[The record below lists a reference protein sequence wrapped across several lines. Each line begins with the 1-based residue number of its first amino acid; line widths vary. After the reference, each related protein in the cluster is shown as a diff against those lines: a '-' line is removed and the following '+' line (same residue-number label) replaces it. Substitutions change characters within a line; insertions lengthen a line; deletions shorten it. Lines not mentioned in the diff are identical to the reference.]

1 MDDLL
6 TLASSETDDI
16 ASRSPVDLGR
26 DGGGGGCAKRT
37 CSDAARGMAI
47 DAAWRARLVVDG
59 DPQRMKQVL
68 MIVLDNAVK
77 YSRREGV
84 VMLAVEEQAG
94 EAVVTVRNR
103 SEHVDAGELPRVF
116 DRFYRGRDAAAAGSA
131 GSGLG
136 LSIARW
142 MTEKQGGS
150 IALVRSE
157 ADWIEVC
164 LRFPLA
170 QATAKPAAR
179 PASRALADT
188 PA

>member
-1 MDDLL
+1 M
-6 TLASSETDDI
+6 AE
-16 ASRSPVDLGR
+16 RS
-26 DGGGGGCAKRT
+26 
-37 CSDAARGMAI
+37 
-47 DAAWRARLVVDG
+47 VVEG
-59 DPQRMKQVL
+59 DRQRMKQIL

-84 VMLAVEEQAG
+84 VVLAVEEQAG

-103 SEHVDAGELPRVF
+103 SEHVNAGELPRVF

-164 LRFPLA
+164 LRFPLVGNR
-170 QATAKPAAR
+170 QAGGAAR
-179 PASRALADT
+179 LAGTGGHAGLGRVRGAASEGACQKCCWWRTMPASPDS
-188 PA
+188 

>member
-1 MDDLL
+1 
-6 TLASSETDDI
+6 
-16 ASRSPVDLGR
+16 
-26 DGGGGGCAKRT
+26 
-37 CSDAARGMAI
+37 
-47 DAAWRARLVVDG
+47 
-59 DPQRMKQVL
+59 MKQIL

-84 VMLAVEEQAG
+84 VMLAVEEQGG